1 MIVRFLIAVAAV
13 LMVAVIACGV
23 IVLMAQTTVP
33 VGGRLAKA
41 VNKAPQQLV
50 QKSGT
55 AVPPG
60 AAGKVQQKAPPAKA
74 QAAAKA
80 SAKNGEETE
89 PKPRPTRGAPE
100 HLRQYTLAE
109 AETAIAKAQEMSA
122 VDPEYRDALNQW
134 YTCLADPSFTQS
146 ESYDEHFKKL
156 EAMAEQSQSPTPL
169 IAMANARRVAE

>member
-1 MIVRFLIAVAAV
+1 MSMIVRFLIAVAAV

-33 VGGRLAKA
+33 VGGRAAKA

-60 AAGKVQQKAPPAKA
+60 TAKA
-74 QAAAKA
+74 QAAKA

-122 VDPEYRDALNQW
+122 ADPEYRDALNQW